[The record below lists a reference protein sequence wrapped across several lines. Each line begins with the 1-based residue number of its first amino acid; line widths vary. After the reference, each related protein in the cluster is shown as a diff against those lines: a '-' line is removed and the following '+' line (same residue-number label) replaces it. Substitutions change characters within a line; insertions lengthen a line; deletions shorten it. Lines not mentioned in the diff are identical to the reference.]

1 MNYAGS
7 SVLET
12 VNEFNTADQS
22 AEGVAVRINL
32 LFGATAMLLASQ
44 SIPSWNDLVVWLNE
58 MELQKK
64 NECYRYRP

>member
-7 SVLET
+7 SVLKL

-32 LFGATAMLLASQ
+32 LFRGDRNHVEKTPAA
-44 SIPSWNDLVVWLNE
+44 
-58 MELQKK
+58 K
-64 NECYRYRP
+64 